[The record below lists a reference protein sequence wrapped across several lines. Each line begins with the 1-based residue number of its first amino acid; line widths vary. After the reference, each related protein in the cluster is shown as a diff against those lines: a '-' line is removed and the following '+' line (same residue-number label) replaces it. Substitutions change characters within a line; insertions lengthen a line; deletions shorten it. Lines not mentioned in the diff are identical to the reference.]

1 MVKPVDISQYVFGHK
16 ERFKSEDLKREKFH
30 YEAMYKAKQISEEL
44 LRTFHGIE
52 VYLFGSLTTDFYELT
67 SDIDLA
73 IKGLREEDY
82 FKALKIAE
90 GIAAPISVDLVQ
102 VEYAPETLRKN
113 IERAGVR
120 L

>member
-1 MVKPVDISQYVFGHK
+1 MKLVDILPYITGHK
-16 ERFKSEDLKREKFH
+16 EKFKLEDRRREEFLRG
-30 YEAMYKAKQISEEL
+30 ATDKAKRIAQEL
-44 LRTFHGIE
+44 IQVFPGVE
-52 VYLFGSLTTDFYELT
+52 VWLFGSLTTDLYELN

-90 GIAAPISVDLVQ
+90 DIAANMSVDLVQ
-102 VEYAPETLRKN
+102 LEYAPETLLMK
-113 IERAGVR
+113 IEREGVS

>member
-1 MVKPVDISQYVFGHK
+1 MVMPVDISRYVLGHK
-16 ERFKSEDLKREKFH
+16 ERVKKEDQNREKFLD
-30 YEAMYKAKQISEEL
+30 EAMDKAKQIAEEL
-44 LRTFHGIE
+44 PRVFPDVE
-52 VYLFGSLTTDFYELT
+52 VYLFGSLTTEFYELT

-90 GIAAPISVDLVQ
+90 KIAAPISVDLVQ
-102 VEYAPETLRKN
+102 VEYAQETLQKN
-113 IERAGVR
+113 IEREGVK

>member
-1 MVKPVDISQYVFGHK
+1 MVKPVDISPYVLGHK
-16 ERFKSEDLKREKFH
+16 ERLESADRKREKFH
-30 YEAMYKAKQISEEL
+30 AEAMSKAKKIAEEL
-44 LRTFHGIE
+44 HRAFLGVE

-73 IKGLREEDY
+73 IKGLKEEDY

-90 GIAAPISVDLVQ
+90 EIAAPISVDLVQ
-102 VEYAPETLRKN
+102 VEYAPEPLIKVIQRD
-113 IERAGVR
+113 GVS

>member
-1 MVKPVDISQYVFGHK
+1 MDISPYISGHK
-16 ERFKSEDLKREKFH
+16 EKFKREDRRREEFLQG
-30 YEAMYKAKQISEEL
+30 AMDKAKRIAQEL
-44 LRTFHGIE
+44 IKVFPDVE
-52 VYLFGSLTTDFYELT
+52 VWLFGSLTSDLYELN

-90 GIAAPISVDLVQ
+90 EIAANMSVDLVQ
-102 VEYAPETLRKN
+102 VEYAPETLLKKIKR
-113 IERAGVR
+113 EGVS

>member
-1 MVKPVDISQYVFGHK
+1 MVKPMDISQYVIGHK
-16 ERFKSEDLKREKFH
+16 ERFKLEDQKREEFH
-30 YEAMYKAKQISEEL
+30 CGAISKAKQIAEEL
-44 LRTFHGIE
+44 RRVFPGTE
-52 VYLFGSLTTDFYELT
+52 VALFGSLTSDFYELT

-90 GIAAPISVDLVQ
+90 DIAVPISVDLVQ
-102 VEYAPETLRKN
+102 VEYAPETLSKI
-113 IERAGVR
+113 IERDGVK